1 MEEKSVEIIIGL
13 VKDPTFGLSIMVG
26 VGGVYTE
33 LYQDVSFRVIPIDS
47 YDANEMVNEIKGKKL
62 LEGFRNIKAS
72 KEEVIDLLNQL
83 PDDSTLEEIQYHLY
97 VRQKIQRGLQDVDQG
112 KVQTQ
117 EEVEN
122 RMKKWLAK

>member
-1 MEEKSVEIIIGL
+1 MQ
-13 VKDPTFGLSIMVG
+13 T
-26 VGGVYTE
+26 
-33 LYQDVSFRVIPIDS
+33 
-47 YDANEMVNEIKGKKL
+47 A
-62 LEGFRNIKAS
+62 

-122 RMKKWLAK
+122 RIRNR

>member
-1 MEEKSVEIIIGL
+1 MQ
-13 VKDPTFGLSIMVG
+13 T
-26 VGGVYTE
+26 
-33 LYQDVSFRVIPIDS
+33 
-47 YDANEMVNEIKGKKL
+47 A
-62 LEGFRNIKAS
+62 

-117 EEVEN
+117 EEVED
-122 RMKKWLAK
+122 RMKNH

>member
-1 MEEKSVEIIIGL
+1 MQ
-13 VKDPTFGLSIMVG
+13 T
-26 VGGVYTE
+26 
-33 LYQDVSFRVIPIDS
+33 
-47 YDANEMVNEIKGKKL
+47 A
-62 LEGFRNIKAS
+62 

-97 VRQKIQRGLQDVDQG
+97 VRQKIQRGLQEVDQG
-112 KVQTQ
+112 NVKSQ

>member
-1 MEEKSVEIIIGL
+1 MQ
-13 VKDPTFGLSIMVG
+13 T
-26 VGGVYTE
+26 
-33 LYQDVSFRVIPIDS
+33 
-47 YDANEMVNEIKGKKL
+47 A
-62 LEGFRNIKAS
+62 

-97 VRQKIQRGLQDVDQG
+97 IRQKIQRGLQDLDQG
-112 KVQTQ
+112 NVKTQ